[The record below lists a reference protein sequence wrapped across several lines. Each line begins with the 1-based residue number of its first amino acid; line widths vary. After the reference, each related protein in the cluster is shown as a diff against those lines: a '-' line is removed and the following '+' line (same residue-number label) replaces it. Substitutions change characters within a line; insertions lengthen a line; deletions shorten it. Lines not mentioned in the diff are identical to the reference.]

1 MEISVPSGLQASPGR
16 NTERPQ
22 MRKIM
27 YVRDPVH
34 GSIRLSQLQEE
45 LLKTVEVQRL
55 SFIHQLGTTFQCY
68 PGAHGMRL
76 AHAVG
81 VSHLAGVIATH
92 LSSQGLPCMDS
103 PDDLTNLVQAA
114 GMLHDIGHTPWS
126 HTLEPLYTQ
135 IHGVDHMGL
144 VADMVT
150 GRTLMTV
157 PGAGR
162 IPEILKSWRVDPEK
176 VADLVRN
183 SYPGHPFV
191 QQVIFGEVDADML
204 DYLQRDFHF
213 TGVAYGHIEADRIIS
228 TMTVRDHRLVF
239 QIKGLDAVRDFL
251 LARFH
256 MYSSVY
262 LHRKTRIVDQML
274 LAATRRSVLELNELT
289 DFHFMSDDQLL
300 SYLADQSS
308 DPWVRE
314 MAWRVKFRQGLF
326 TQVFSI
332 GALARSARHAG
343 FLAELLSHG
352 GTPGE
357 TALALS
363 RRIASESGVDSRYI
377 IVDLPVEAVKAS
389 EERFQK
395 LDIRFVDTR
404 EKIVSIEEVDP
415 AFSRYLGEM
424 KPNRSLITVNCAPE
438 YKDRV
443 SSACEKLFR
452 DSVMPLFTGED
463 QESSPSR

>member
-1 MEISVPSGLQASPGR
+1 
-16 NTERPQ
+16 
-22 MRKIM
+22 M

-81 VSHLAGVIATH
+81 VSHLAGVIANH
-92 LSSQGLPCMDS
+92 LSSQDLPCVDS
-103 PDDLTNLVQAA
+103 PEELTSLVQAA

-126 HTLEPLYTQ
+126 HTLEPLYAE
-135 IHGVDHMGL
+135 IHGMDHMDL

-150 GRTLMTV
+150 GRTRMTV

-162 IPEILKSWRVDPEK
+162 IPEILNSWRVDPGMI
-176 VADLVRN
+176 ADLVRN
-183 SYPGHPFV
+183 RYPGKTFV

-228 TMTVRDHRLVF
+228 TMTVRENRLVF

-274 LAATRRSVLELNELT
+274 LAAARRSVLELGEMK

-300 SYLADQSS
+300 SCLADQSK

-314 MAWRVKFRQGLF
+314 MAWRVKYRQGLF

-352 GTPGE
+352 RTPSE
-357 TALALS
+357 MARTLAQ
-363 RRIASESGVDSRYI
+363 RIASESGVDSRYI
-377 IVDLPVEAVKAS
+377 IVDLPVEAVKTS
-389 EERFQK
+389 EERFQRI
-395 LDIRFVDTR
+395 DIRFVDTG
-404 EKIVSIEEVDP
+404 EKVLSIEDADP
-415 AFSRYLGEM
+415 AFVRYLGEM
-424 KPNRSLITVNCAPE
+424 KPNRSLVTVNCAPE
-438 YKDRV
+438 YRAV
-443 SSACEKLFR
+443 VASACEKLFR

-463 QESSPSR
+463 QVSSPSR